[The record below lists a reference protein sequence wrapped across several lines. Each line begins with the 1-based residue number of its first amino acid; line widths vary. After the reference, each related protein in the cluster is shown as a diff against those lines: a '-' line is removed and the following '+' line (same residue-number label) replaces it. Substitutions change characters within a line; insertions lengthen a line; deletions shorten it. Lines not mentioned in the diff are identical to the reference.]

1 MVKIGD
7 TIRLLD
13 MPDEP
18 SFGTTACR
26 GDIGKVIDIEKIAQ
40 NEFQL
45 EIEWENPRNSL
56 FVVLPQD
63 KIEII
68 EK

>member
-7 TIRLLD
+7 KIKLLA
-13 MPDEP
+13 MRDEP

-26 GDIGKVIDIEKIAQ
+26 GDIGKVIAIENIGD

-45 EIEWENPRNSL
+45 EIEWENPHNTL
-56 FVVLPQD
+56 FVVLPHD
-63 KIEII
+63 EIEII
-68 EK
+68 KK